1 MGDCVEV
8 RVCNPG
14 QGFPAQKR
22 DELFAMF
29 VRGQTEST
37 TPGTGLG
44 LAICRAIIKAHDGVI
59 GAEDRRKVVLVSAL
73 PFRRVFRRYWRKRP
87 YEHPFP
93 QGAAD

>member
-59 GAEDRRKVVLVSAL
+59 GAEDRLEGGACVRFTLPKGVPPVLEEEAV
-73 PFRRVFRRYWRKRP
+73 
-87 YEHPFP
+87 
-93 QGAAD
+93 